1 MHILSTCI
9 FNSGVGPWTDQG
21 NMLRIQGDQLY
32 CLPNGVGMI
41 HNNFSSSKERGPD
54 SGFQVLD
61 SSIFK

>member
-1 MHILSTCI
+1 
-9 FNSGVGPWTDQG
+9 
-21 NMLRIQGDQLY
+21 MLRIQGDRLY

-61 SSIFK
+61 SSIFQ